1 MKNNALFTAGLS
13 LLIVAVAHVSTS
25 AKETNQTKPNIIVF
39 LADDVGPGD
48 AGVYGATKIKTPNI
62 DRLAASGVRFD
73 NAYASAA
80 VCTPTRYSLLTGQ
93 YSWRRD
99 AKGVNKGVANGNSP
113 LLIPTEM
120 TTVQGLLREHGY
132 RTAAIGK
139 WHLGFGETQ
148 PDYNGELRPGPL
160 EIGFDE
166 FFGIPATNDRI
177 PTVFVRNHRVVG
189 LDPAD
194 PIRVSYDKT
203 EAKKAGL
210 SSWAAGRERIGW
222 GKGGKTAWWT
232 DADIAETHTGEVLKF
247 IERNKEQPFFLYFA
261 PHDVHPPKI
270 SQKRFAGASGISER
284 ADMLLGLDDTI
295 GQIMQALDRL
305 ELADNAL
312 VVYCSDNGAYVN
324 DENGHRPT
332 GILRGIKS
340 TSWEGGTRV
349 PFIVSWPA
357 KIKPGVSA
365 DLVSTL
371 DVPSTVAAAAGIN
384 VPKDALPDSYNLL
397 PSLLGDGSAPKRRDL
412 ILQCGNGH
420 LSVRSGAW
428 KYIPDLALADGWKSS
443 KKNPSAPARPG
454 LFDLSKDPGEAR
466 NLAGEQPAEVERLAA
481 LLAERKATPVTRPE

>member
-1 MKNNALFTAGLS
+1 
-13 LLIVAVAHVSTS
+13 
-25 AKETNQTKPNIIVF
+25 
-39 LADDVGPGD
+39 
-48 AGVYGATKIKTPNI
+48 
-62 DRLAASGVRFD
+62 
-73 NAYASAA
+73 
-80 VCTPTRYSLLTGQ
+80 
-93 YSWRRD
+93 
-99 AKGVNKGVANGNSP
+99 
-113 LLIPTEM
+113 
-120 TTVQGLLREHGY
+120 
-132 RTAAIGK
+132 
-139 WHLGFGETQ
+139 
-148 PDYNGELRPGPL
+148 
-160 EIGFDE
+160 
-166 FFGIPATNDRI
+166 
-177 PTVFVRNHRVVG
+177 
-189 LDPAD
+189 
-194 PIRVSYDKT
+194 
-203 EAKKAGL
+203 
-210 SSWAAGRERIGW
+210 
-222 GKGGKTAWWT
+222 
-232 DADIAETHTGEVLKF
+232 
-247 IERNKEQPFFLYFA
+247 
-261 PHDVHPPKI
+261 
-270 SQKRFAGASGISER
+270 
-284 ADMLLGLDDTI
+284 
-295 GQIMQALDRL
+295 MQALDRL